1 MHTTQCHFLK
11 NAVQR
16 FTVTSYIAGVLS
28 HQHLNCGITTHTCE
42 CGAMYLHCI
51 QEVQRRFPDGLPQL
65 DPVQDMN
72 IRDDDFKSII
82 RVSRILAII
91 K

>member
-1 MHTTQCHFLK
+1 MW
-11 NAVQR
+11 
-16 FTVTSYIAGVLS
+16 Y
-28 HQHLNCGITTHTCE
+28 
-42 CGAMYLHCI
+42 YLHCI

-82 RVSRILAII
+82 RVSQILAII

>member
-1 MHTTQCHFLK
+1 MQCS
-11 NAVQR
+11 V
-16 FTVTSYIAGVLS
+16 SLS
-28 HQHLNCGITTHTCE
+28 QAILLVCSVIQHLNCGMTTYTCE
-42 CGAMYLHCI
+42 CGAVYLHCI

-82 RVSRILAII
+82 RVSQILAII